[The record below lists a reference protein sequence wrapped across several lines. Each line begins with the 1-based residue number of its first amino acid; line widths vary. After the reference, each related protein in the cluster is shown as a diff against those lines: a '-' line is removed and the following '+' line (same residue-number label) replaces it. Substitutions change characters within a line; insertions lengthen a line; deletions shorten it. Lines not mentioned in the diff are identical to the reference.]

1 MDTLM
6 TPTQVVVLVET
17 VAVLLVE
24 MFNRMEAVV
33 LQTLV
38 VAVVV
43 LVVDRT
49 TMMMVATVETEVV
62 AAGTSRSSMRCNT
75 MCSWSNRERCDIV
88 PWERR

>member
-1 MDTLM
+1 MVEVVVDTLM

-24 MFNRMEAVV
+24 MFNRMEVMR

-43 LVVDRT
+43 LVVDKPPI
-49 TMMMVATVETEVV
+49 MMVATVDQV
-62 AAGTSRSSMRCNT
+62 
-75 MCSWSNRERCDIV
+75 
-88 PWERR
+88 